1 MNESVNIVAIVSK
14 LLDSEKYKEALS
26 IPYDEEHIENFKENC
41 WEIVSVII
49 KKIDDDTLT
58 IKPSLY
64 AACEQLLSIIL
75 ERSTPEEA
83 LLVFIEQIELAKNDA
98 QFSVSLTPLQQVLK
112 KLSGKRGRSL
122 EWCFNSI
129 RTYIEGISIP
139 DLNLE
144 EKECLLLD
152 SIPNFRRIT
161 KIYSML
167 PLFYDPFIDEI
178 MKSSTD
184 NTKAKEI
191 VSVFLISLLGKPFIY
206 FNVDPNLGAESEI
219 RENCKIIVKDIC
231 KLEKNVL
238 KLLVH
243 VDVCY
248 RESQNTKSNQKKDLN
263 EEDPYTH
270 RDKINI
276 TSLSGFFYA
285 ILSGHFEIPSYSV
298 PQIFKKEYLI
308 HSVMPCVI
316 HLLSF
321 TEYGPLAKAIT
332 LCKVLVNFLD
342 NKTSD
347 ALLSSSVHF
356 ELCKSLVNV
365 AIYSNYESIRKS
377 AISLIEIHVNKFQYT
392 GRCMLIKYLLD
403 SSNHSGIIGY
413 SITLYKN
420 CVDEAFKEEVLSD
433 CFTGPQLLSMIKKIC
448 LLPHGAQS
456 DLVELADQIITALNF
471 LRYLTLKDVNNLSGI
486 RDCFTMI
493 ENDYLDPLRTGLN
506 MSKAHYEEKLKEIEE
521 GKSASEDQNNISVTV
536 CGNLL
541 DNIPTKNKK
550 EIIYSALNAFHLI
563 EGLVARLTECIN
575 LNKNCT

>member
-49 KKIDDDTLT
+49 KKIDGDTLT

-191 VSVFLISLLGKPFIY
+191 VSVFLISLLVFRTQHRFILPLSSVNIRNIQGTVKDYNHSEVRTDIKIASVVTENEDHQYEQNVKDVILERALEFVSQTGWSVESLSAGAKSAGYPTITHGLFPNGGGDLIHY
-206 FNVDPNLGAESEI
+206 FNIKCNQQLAEQMKLWPQEDLKGGSKVPAKFIENAIVTRLLMIKPYKSTWPKAMAIQTLPNNVPNGLATLLSLVD
-219 RENCKIIVKDIC
+219 DIC
-231 KLEKNVL
+231 
-238 KLLVH
+238 
-243 VDVCY
+243 Y
-248 RESQNTKSNQKKDLN
+248 
-263 EEDPYTH
+263 
-270 RDKINI
+270 
-276 TSLSGFFYA
+276 
-285 ILSGHFEIPSYSV
+285 
-298 PQIFKKEYLI
+298 
-308 HSVMPCVI
+308 
-316 HLLSF
+316 
-321 TEYGPLAKAIT
+321 
-332 LCKVLVNFLD
+332 
-342 NKTSD
+342 
-347 ALLSSSVHF
+347 
-356 ELCKSLVNV
+356 
-365 AIYSNYESIRKS
+365 
-377 AISLIEIHVNKFQYT
+377 
-392 GRCMLIKYLLD
+392 
-403 SSNHSGIIGY
+403 HSGDRSVDFNWYIRRVGLAGI
-413 SITLYKN
+413 YKAAELFYLTDN
-420 CVDEAFKEEVLSD
+420 SQENNATRSFVSSRIRD
-433 CFTGPQLLSMIKKIC
+433 
-448 LLPHGAQS
+448 AQ
-456 DLVELADQIITALNF
+456 VIQGALNLNPVTAAPQTLTAAF
-471 LRYLTLKDVNNLSGI
+471 VTAKNILGINTLK
-486 RDCFTMI
+486 
-493 ENDYLDPLRTGLN
+493 
-506 MSKAHYEEKLKEIEE
+506 
-521 GKSASEDQNNISVTV
+521 
-536 CGNLL
+536 
-541 DNIPTKNKK
+541 
-550 EIIYSALNAFHLI
+550 
-563 EGLVARLTECIN
+563 
-575 LNKNCT
+575 